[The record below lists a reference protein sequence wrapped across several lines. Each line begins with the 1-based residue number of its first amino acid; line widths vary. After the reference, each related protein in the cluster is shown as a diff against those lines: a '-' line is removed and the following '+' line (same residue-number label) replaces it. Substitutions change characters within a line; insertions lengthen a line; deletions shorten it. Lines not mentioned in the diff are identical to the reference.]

1 MTQSQVHSRQVD
13 SRQVE
18 LQRQSV
24 PCVRVRPEADRS
36 GFERLALLKKMTALA
51 DPLRSE
57 TVKGWLL
64 GELRAPE

>member
-1 MTQSQVHSRQVD
+1 MTLSQVYSHQVD
-13 SRQVE
+13 S
-18 LQRQSV
+18 QRQSV
-24 PCVRVRPEADRS
+24 PSVAVRPEADRS
-36 GFERLALLKKMTALA
+36 GFERPALLKRMAALA

>member
-1 MTQSQVHSRQVD
+1 MTLSQVYSRQVY

-18 LQRQSV
+18 LQRQGVPSV
-24 PCVRVRPEADRS
+24 PVRPEADRS
-36 GFERLALLKKMTALA
+36 GFERLAHFKKMAALA

-57 TVKGWLL
+57 SVKGWLL

>member
-1 MTQSQVHSRQVD
+1 MTLSQVYLRQVD

-18 LQRQSV
+18 LRRQGVPSV
-24 PCVRVRPEADRS
+24 PVRPEADRS
-36 GFERLALLKKMTALA
+36 GFERPSLLKKMAALA

-57 TVKGWLL
+57 SVKGWLL

>member
-1 MTQSQVHSRQVD
+1 MTLSQVD

-24 PCVRVRPEADRS
+24 PSVPVRPEADRS
-36 GFERLALLKKMTALA
+36 GFERPALFKKMAARA

-57 TVKGWLL
+57 SVKGWLL
-64 GELRAPE
+64 GELRTPE